1 MKTRILITQFVVV
14 MLLLIYGIFN
24 VDSLK
29 EHILA
34 YCFIIVLVVINFY
47 ILYRQKPKNDE
58 EGPFK
63 DLPKKTN

>member
-1 MKTRILITQFVVV
+1 

-34 YCFIIVLVVINFY
+34 YCFIIVLIVINFY